1 MLLVPGVALADTVTI
16 AQYQQRLAQAH
27 DILVRA
33 RAAPQSSRAALVGD
47 AGALLRRTDA
57 LTLPSGGTLAIDDT
71 RLATNIGE
79 SDASL
84 DAAIARVGARTAAV
98 AGIGSPAIDP
108 ATADARLR
116 DVTQQTGA
124 SGSADLLDL
133 LGRIV
138 LRFISGLRGPSID
151 YTQLIPALGL
161 VGIAVILFI
170 VATLG
175 RALPERVRREVLA
188 RDAAAE
194 HEADPLAHLRGAEA
208 ALASGRTRDAL
219 HALYLYVIAA
229 LAAREVIRYDP
240 ALTDRELLARASA
253 IPHADALRDLVVIYE
268 RSWFGLREPSPDEA
282 RRARELALRVAP

>member
-1 MLLVPGVALADTVTI
+1 MPGVALADTVTI
-16 AQYQQRLAQAH
+16 AQYQQRLVQAH
-27 DILVRA
+27 DLLVRA
-33 RAAPQSSRAALVGD
+33 RAASQSSRASLVGD
-47 AGALLRRTDA
+47 AQVLLRRTDA
-57 LTLPSGGTLAIDDT
+57 LTLPSGGTLTIDDT

-84 DAAIARVGARTAAV
+84 DAAIARVGARRAAV

-108 ATADARLR
+108 AMADARLR
-116 DVTQQTGA
+116 ELTQQTGA
-124 SGSADLLDL
+124 SGSGDLLDL
-133 LGRIV
+133 LGRIL

-151 YTQLIPALGL
+151 YTQLIPLLGL

-175 RALPERVRREVLA
+175 RALPERVRREVVS

-194 HEADPLAHLRGAEA
+194 RSSDPLAHLRGAEA

-253 IPHADALRDLVVIYE
+253 IPHADALRDLVGIYE
-268 RSWFGLREPSPDEA
+268 RSWFGLREPSADEA